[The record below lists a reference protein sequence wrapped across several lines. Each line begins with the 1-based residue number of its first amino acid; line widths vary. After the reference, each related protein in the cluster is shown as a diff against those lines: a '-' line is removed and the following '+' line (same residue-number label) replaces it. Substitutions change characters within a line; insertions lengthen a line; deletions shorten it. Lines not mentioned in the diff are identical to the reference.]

1 MVMYMVRKQLYI
13 SEAQDAALKDRARS
27 SGMSEAEV
35 VRRALDAELLDRSS
49 EEARRWVPGR
59 TADVAKLIALWSDTG
74 TVVAGRF
81 DREELY
87 AERVERFG
95 R

>member
-1 MVMYMVRKQLYI
+1 MVRKQLYL
-13 SEAQDAALKDRARS
+13 SEAQDAALKERARS

-35 VRRALDAELLDRSS
+35 VRRALDVELLERSH
-49 EEARRWVPGR
+49 EAARRWVPGR
-59 TADVAKLIALWSDTG
+59 QEAVEKLIALWSDTS
-74 TVVAGRF
+74 TVVKGRF

-87 AERVERFG
+87 AERLDRYG

>member
-1 MVMYMVRKQLYI
+1 MMYMIRKQLYI
-13 SEAQDAALKDRARS
+13 SEAQDAALKERARS

-35 VRRALDAELLDRSS
+35 VRRALDADLLRSPEELR
-49 EEARRWVPGR
+49 EWVPGR
-59 TADVAKLIALWSDTG
+59 QAAIEMLLAQWSSTD
-74 TVVAGRF
+74 TVVVGRF

-87 AERVERFG
+87 AERLDRFG

>member
-1 MVMYMVRKQLYI
+1 MYMVRKQLYL
-13 SEAQDAALKDRARS
+13 SESQDAALKERARS

-35 VRRALDAELLDRSS
+35 VRRALDAELFVQSPKA
-49 EEARRWVPGR
+49 ARRWVPGR
-59 TADVAKLIALWSDTG
+59 QEAIEELIALWTDTV
-74 TVVAGRF
+74 TAVEGRF

-87 AERVERFG
+87 AERLDRYG